1 MEARTQIIVGRR
13 VRRAGARNP
22 VMCWPFLAP
31 VSPPPVG
38 HAGAHRPLWSSPSGR
53 CWWRGS
59 CWLLLAAGG
68 RVAGAAE
75 PSASAASTRP
85 PRPPPATAAFGHGH
99 QRGVPGGRHQQPRRE
114 STASPRT
121 RSTTQQI
128 NAINLYVNQ
137 INQSGGINGR
147 KINAMIEQ
155 FDPTNDANMQSLC
168 SQWTQGNPPVFAV
181 LDGIGTWEQDFQL
194 CVTQQGHT
202 PLISA
207 WSTVTDW
214 TNLGS
219 PYLWW
224 TGADMAPV
232 LAATVKWGLSSGRL
246 AKGKTVGVV
255 VSDEAADQQA
265 LKTALLPDLKKA
277 GVKPMVETVAG
288 NPDET
293 ATTNSDAQ
301 LAVGTARSSRGEV
314 GVPLARGER
323 VLPLHRCRELAEV
336 LPQLLLSDYESTI
349 EVALGLIPVPYEQ
362 ALNGQEGVTT
372 ETLGGFDDN
381 RPEAK
386 GGYDPGV
393 RSCYDTWHAVS
404 GRSRRD
410 EPLHRGAGSGS
421 GVVRRDPPLRHGSE
435 GGRAEPQ
442 PPDLRRSHVEDKGLP
457 RHALPGVELRPQQVL
472 RPDAVPGRQG
482 PQQRA
487 AVVPVQVEDEPQAAG
502 HLLGHGAG
510 VPAAAGWL
518 TFAQAWAVCRV
529 PGRYWSRCAPPWGI
543 PKPGVVAP
551 GLAMAND
558 EAALVGG
565 LPDGEAWAGRAPCI
579 EHFVV
584 GTRTCADPLEQI
596 EHQGLDG
603 VGQRGPPVELL
614 RTCHR
619 DPSSDGWTGDQSVR
633 GRQQSGA
640 ASANVCGALSSKSQM
655 TGARGRVPTLSA
667 TKLTQS
673 GS

>member
-1 MEARTQIIVGRR
+1 MEAKTQITSSVAR
-13 VRRAGARNP
+13 VRRVGAPNP
-22 VMCWPFLAP
+22 MMVLGRSWRRLRRRPRAMQVRTVLLVVAIVVFLVAWIVLAP
-31 VSPPPVG
+31 
-38 HAGAHRPLWSSPSGR
+38 SG
-53 CWWRGS
+53 
-59 CWLLLAAGG
+59 GG
-68 RVAGAAE
+68 GGVAGAAE
-75 PSASAASTRP
+75 PSASAATPVTQASTSNRGVS
-85 PRPPPATAAFGHGH
+85 ATAINVVFPVVAINSLAGKEGFS
-99 QRGVPGGRHQQPRRE
+99 QDKE
-114 STASPRT
+114 YN
-121 RSTTQQI
+121 QQI

-301 LAVGTARSSRGEV
+301 LAVERLEAA
-314 GVPLARGER
+314 GVKSVFPL
-323 VLPLHRCRELAEV
+323 LAENAFFPYIGAENSQKYF
-336 LPQLLLSDYESTI
+336 PQLLLSDYESTI

-393 RSCYDTWHAVS
+393 RSCYDTWHAKYP
-404 GRSRRD
+404 RKI
-410 EPLHRGAGSGS
+410 PGAT
-421 GVVRRDPPLRHGSE
+421 
-435 GGRAEPQ
+435 
-442 PPDLRRSHVEDKGLP
+442 SHFIE
-457 RHALPGVELRPQQVL
+457 E
-472 RPDAVPGRQG
+472 QG
-482 PQQRA
+482 PVQAWCGAIRLFATA
-487 AVVPVQVEDEPQAAG
+487 AKAAG
-502 HLLGHGAG
+502 PNLNRRTFVEAMSKIKDFPGTLSPVWSFGPNKFYGPTQYQVVKVHNN
-510 VPAAAGWL
+510 VP
-518 TFAQAWAVCRV
+518 
-529 PGRYWSRCAPPWGI
+529 
-543 PKPGVVAP
+543 
-551 GLAMAND
+551 
-558 EAALVGG
+558 
-565 LPDGEAWAGRAPCI
+565 
-579 EHFVV
+579 
-584 GTRTCADPLEQI
+584 
-596 EHQGLDG
+596 
-603 VGQRGPPVELL
+603 
-614 RTCHR
+614 
-619 DPSSDGWTGDQSVR
+619 PSSQ
-633 GRQQSGA
+633 
-640 ASANVCGALSSKSQM
+640 C
-655 TGARGRVPTLSA
+655 
-667 TKLTQS
+667 KLKTNHKPQ
-673 GS
+673 GTCWVTVQGFQPLPAG